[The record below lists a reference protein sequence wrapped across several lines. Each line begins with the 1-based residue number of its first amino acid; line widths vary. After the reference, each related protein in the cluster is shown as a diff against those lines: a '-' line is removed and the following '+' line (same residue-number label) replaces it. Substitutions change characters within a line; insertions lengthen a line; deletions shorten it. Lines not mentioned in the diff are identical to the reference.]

1 MLNDVVAGHLFVLR
15 GDLSQLVCDAILL
28 PCDTNWEVVTEHW
41 GKLLQL
47 DQFEESFFGHR
58 LKKDP
63 GPTRFTDVA
72 PHNGRQVRLV
82 ATAGGHKPDPQW
94 VADGVVEAITDFAAA
109 LPTSAGRIKP
119 LVALPIVGAGA
130 GGFRHRRGAL
140 IKALLPALQRV
151 ARDTD
156 VDVALVLFHERDH
169 AAVQNLRAKTD
180 WKEFSPE
187 ELATADTLGRRA
199 ANQELSLFFGAGVSV
214 PLGLPD
220 WRTLLTELNGAPLV
234 DYSPAKAPAIAQAIA
249 DRVGEENVR
258 AVVAART
265 AVSDVSPAHLLLAG
279 LRVRQNVTTN
289 YDLAYESALA
299 STLGSAKFQTLAR
312 ETAEHSKPWLLK
324 MHGDARRPESI
335 VLTTDDYARL
345 ESEHS
350 AMLAV
355 VETMLLTS
363 HLMFVGYSLEDDDFT
378 AAAERVR
385 RVRALAETA
394 TETEFATVLA
404 LHPGSVKPHA
414 GLKTITMLDAPD
426 TRAAARLL
434 EIFLDRVSWA
444 AAREDARSHA
454 HLLDPS
460 YDDLFVGDPA
470 ATRLRELLAHLVD
483 TKKDD
488 PARKH
493 PGWPRVESLLN
504 NLGAPGPASDQ

>member
-1 MLNDVVAGHLFVLR
+1 M
-15 GDLSQLVCDAILL
+15 CDAILL
-28 PCDTNWEVVTEHW
+28 PCDTNWEVVTKHW

-47 DQFEESFFGHR
+47 DQFEESFYGHR
-58 LKKDP
+58 LKTNP
-63 GPTRFTDVA
+63 GPARFTDVA
-72 PHNGRQVRLV
+72 SSNGRRVRLV
-82 ATAGGHKPDPQW
+82 ATAGEHTPDPNW
-94 VADGVVEAITDFAAA
+94 VAGGVVEAITDFAGN
-109 LPTSAGRIKP
+109 LPTSPGRIKP

-140 IKALLPALQRV
+140 INTLLPALQCV

-169 AAVQNLRAKTD
+169 AAVQNLRADTD
-180 WKEFSPE
+180 WNQFKPD
-187 ELATADTLGRRA
+187 ELATADALGKRA
-199 ANQELSLFFGAGVSV
+199 ANRELSLFLGAGVSV

-220 WRTLLTELNGAPLV
+220 WKGLLTDLNGAPLV
-234 DYSPAKAPAIAQAIA
+234 DYSPADAPAIAQAIA
-249 DRVGEENVR
+249 DRIGTEHVHD
-258 AVVAART
+258 VVAERT
-265 AVSDVSPAHLLLAG
+265 AISNVSPAHLLLAG
-279 LRVRQNVTTN
+279 LGVRQNVTTN

-299 STLGSAKFQTLAR
+299 GTLGADGHRTLAR
-312 ETAEHSKPWLLK
+312 ENADQSKPWLLK
-324 MHGDARRPESI
+324 MHGDASHPDSI
-335 VLTTDDYARL
+335 VLTTNDYARL

-385 RVRALAETA
+385 RVRALAETT
-394 TETEFATVLA
+394 TESEFATVLA
-404 LHPGSVKPHA
+404 LHPESVKPHA
-414 GLKTITMLDAPD
+414 GLKTISMLNTPD

-434 EIFLDRVSWA
+434 EIFLDRVAWA

-470 ATRLRELLAHLVD
+470 ATRLREMLANLVNVEEED
-483 TKKDD
+483 L
-488 PARKH
+488 ARQH
-493 PGWPRVESLLN
+493 PGWKRVESLLN
-504 NLGAPGPASDQ
+504 DLGARGPASDA